1 MDSGAPTLSGAPET
15 TRSIWPTVV
24 GFAATRMM
32 GNLFVRFP
40 YVFINQISRG
50 LGVDVATLNY
60 VFAARELG
68 GLAAPQAG
76 RWVDRGH
83 MSRVIAFGG
92 VVAGAS
98 CLAAATSWFPL
109 FVVMMVIGGA
119 AKISVDL
126 AQNAWIGHNVPLDE
140 RGRVIGI
147 IEMTWAGAFLI
158 GIPAI
163 GLAVEHWGWKAAFVT
178 TGPLLGLA
186 AVASGARLREPD
198 WVDIDEEE
206 ALLPAAVTVSNP
218 TRLKRAVWIFCFL
231 QPFAQMVVFAVN
243 GDWFVTELNLS
254 TGRLGAVTALLG
266 VAELIGTIIT
276 VWVTDRFGS
285 VRCGMWGMA
294 IAVPPL
300 LGIMVVG
307 TNVVG
312 AVGLMLVMDVA
323 IELAFVAV
331 LPLVSELDV
340 NNRGKAVSHVFVLIM
355 VARAIGS
362 AVSGRIYETGGFNA
376 SIAVA
381 ATACAGAT
389 IALWW
394 SHAEVI
400 PEPVEVSV

>member
-1 MDSGAPTLSGAPET
+1 M
-15 TRSIWPTVV
+15 
-24 GFAATRMM
+24 
-32 GNLFVRFP
+32 
-40 YVFINQISRG
+40 
-50 LGVDVATLNY
+50 
-60 VFAARELG
+60 
-68 GLAAPQAG
+68 
-76 RWVDRGH
+76 
-83 MSRVIAFGG
+83 
-92 VVAGAS
+92 
-98 CLAAATSWFPL
+98 
-109 FVVMMVIGGA
+109 
-119 AKISVDL
+119 
-126 AQNAWIGHNVPLDE
+126 
-140 RGRVIGI
+140 
-147 IEMTWAGAFLI
+147 
-158 GIPAI
+158 
-163 GLAVEHWGWKAAFVT
+163 
-178 TGPLLGLA
+178 
-186 AVASGARLREPD
+186 
-198 WVDIDEEE
+198 
-206 ALLPAAVTVSNP
+206 
-218 TRLKRAVWIFCFL
+218 
-231 QPFAQMVVFAVN
+231 
-243 GDWFVTELNLS
+243 
-254 TGRLGAVTALLG
+254 LG

-381 ATACAGAT
+381 ATACARAT

-400 PEPVEVSV
+400 PEPVEVSSVSATFPGTFNPPTVAHLAVAEAAASTTASIGSIS

>member
-1 MDSGAPTLSGAPET
+1 MQWRRGHGSASPTGSTSTRRRPCSQRPSPSRTRRVSSGPSGSSASCS
-15 TRSIWPTVV
+15 RSRRWWCSPST
-24 GFAATRMM
+24 
-32 GNLFVRFP
+32 
-40 YVFINQISRG
+40 
-50 LGVDVATLNY
+50 ATL
-60 VFAARELG
+60 
-68 GLAAPQAG
+68 
-76 RWVDRGH
+76 
-83 MSRVIAFGG
+83 
-92 VVAGAS
+92 
-98 CLAAATSWFPL
+98 
-109 FVVMMVIGGA
+109 
-119 AKISVDL
+119 
-126 AQNAWIGHNVPLDE
+126 
-140 RGRVIGI
+140 
-147 IEMTWAGAFLI
+147 
-158 GIPAI
+158 
-163 GLAVEHWGWKAAFVT
+163 
-178 TGPLLGLA
+178 
-186 AVASGARLREPD
+186 
-198 WVDIDEEE
+198 
-206 ALLPAAVTVSNP
+206 
-218 TRLKRAVWIFCFL
+218 
-231 QPFAQMVVFAVN
+231 
-243 GDWFVTELNLS
+243 VTELNLS
-254 TGRLGAVTALLG
+254 TGRLGAVTTLLG

-300 LGIMVVG
+300 LGIMAVG

-394 SHAEVI
+394 SHAEVV
-400 PEPVEVSV
+400 PEPVEVSL